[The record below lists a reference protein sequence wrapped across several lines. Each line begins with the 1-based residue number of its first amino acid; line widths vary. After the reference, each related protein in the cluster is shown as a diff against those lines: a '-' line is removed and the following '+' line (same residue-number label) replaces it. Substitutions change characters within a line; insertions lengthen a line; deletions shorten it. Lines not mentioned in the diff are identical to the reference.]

1 MQFLA
6 KKIIGGEGEP
16 TKASKAAASK
26 LVNQWKDVIDK
37 RLTSYP
43 VWMGQRRCA
52 LCISVVYL
60 PDICDVH
67 AYIYVLFMCFIITL
81 PCEVCLPR
89 GKRGLFNRS
98 NWTAN
103 MYRSMMVDI
112 VFALLDVFAGE
123 NNKASM
129 LFAAFMSVYL
139 IL

>member
-1 MQFLA
+1 MFHDH
-6 KKIIGGEGEP
+6 
-16 TKASKAAASK
+16 S
-26 LVNQWKDVIDK
+26 
-37 RLTSYP
+37 
-43 VWMGQRRCA
+43 
-52 LCISVVYL
+52 
-60 PDICDVH
+60 
-67 AYIYVLFMCFIITL
+67 

-89 GKRGLFNRS
+89 GKRSLFNRS

-139 IL
+139 ILRQMKFTSEDLQALHDATKVFHRCASLCANLVLYVVDIYDISGGYL

>member
-1 MQFLA
+1 
-6 KKIIGGEGEP
+6 
-16 TKASKAAASK
+16 
-26 LVNQWKDVIDK
+26 
-37 RLTSYP
+37 
-43 VWMGQRRCA
+43 
-52 LCISVVYL
+52 
-60 PDICDVH
+60 
-67 AYIYVLFMCFIITL
+67 MCFIITL

-129 LFAAFMSVYL
+129 LFAAFMSGYL
-139 IL
+139 ILRQLEFTSEDLQALHDATKVFHRCAS